1 MERDDLIVN
10 DSYAMAAHHSE
21 EAGAAIRKKI
31 WFVTALLTL
40 ITAVEVGMGVVFKR
54 SETFTWTAIKWTF
67 IVMTL
72 VKAGYIVLV
81 FMHLGDERSNLK
93 RVIVAPY
100 LLFISYLIFIAITD
114 GCTGDCATKDVPTP
128 EDSRDRLGTLVY
140 LASGPSL
147 LADVGEL
154 TPLVAGNATA

>member
-40 ITAVEVGMGVVFKR
+40 ITAVEVGMGIIFKR
-54 SETFTWTAIKWTF
+54 SETFSWTMIKWSF
-67 IVMTL
+67 IVLTL
-72 VKAGYIVLV
+72 VKAAYIVLV

-93 RVIVAPY
+93 KTILPPY
-100 LLFISYLIFIAITD
+100 ILFISYLLFIAITE
-114 GCTGDCATKDVPTP
+114 GFGHLEAFSTFH
-128 EDSRDRLGTLVY
+128 
-140 LASGPSL
+140 
-147 LADVGEL
+147 
-154 TPLVAGNATA
+154 